1 MLMEWTEKDLKIY
14 EKPIFINIVLLS
26 INLTLFI
33 IKLLFGLITNSLALQ
48 ADAFDNLTD
57 IVIVIA
63 SLIGIIFVSKKPN
76 EKFPYGYYRLENI
89 ISLVISIF
97 IFFTAYTII
106 QESFS
111 EIFRFF
117 SGVIKPIFVS
127 PFIFIVMVISL
138 SISVATT
145 VYLKL
150 IGRRSQSEIIE
161 SETSEKLLDNFISS
175 TVIIGFISA
184 YYGIFILDSIFG
196 LVIALF
202 IIKGGYD
209 IFLTSTKTLLDAVI
223 EFEKRTELVD
233 LIENFPKV
241 KNIDNIEIRA
251 YGRYIFVEVDLKLSK
266 DLTLS
271 KIDLLKN
278 KLSNKI
284 KKNFPDIF
292 KIVITTRTQEEKT
305 TKIAVPLENN
315 NGLNSKIYEKY
326 GEAPYFG
333 FLEVKEGELSRFE
346 VIVNKFVEREKRKG
360 ILVSDWL
367 SSQNID
373 KVYTQMNL
381 KRGPKLVFENSFI
394 EVVKTETEEVRG
406 IIKKEK
412 ESS

>member
-1 MLMEWTEKDLKIY
+1 
-14 EKPIFINIVLLS
+14 
-26 INLTLFI
+26 
-33 IKLLFGLITNSLALQ
+33 
-48 ADAFDNLTD
+48 
-57 IVIVIA
+57 
-63 SLIGIIFVSKKPN
+63 
-76 EKFPYGYYRLENI
+76 
-89 ISLVISIF
+89 
-97 IFFTAYTII
+97 
-106 QESFS
+106 
-111 EIFRFF
+111 
-117 SGVIKPIFVS
+117 
-127 PFIFIVMVISL
+127 MVISL

-175 TVIIGFISA
+175 TVLIGFIA
-184 YYGIFILDSIFG
+184 ANFGIYILDSIFG
-196 LVIALF
+196 LVISLF

-209 IFLTSTKTLLDAVI
+209 IFVTSTKTLLDAVI

-305 TKIAVPLENN
+305 TKITVNLENN

-333 FLEVKEGELSRFE
+333 FLDVKEGELSRFE
-346 VIVNKFVEREKRKG
+346 VIVNKFVEKKKRKG

>member
-1 MLMEWTEKDLKIY
+1 
-14 EKPIFINIVLLS
+14 
-26 INLTLFI
+26 
-33 IKLLFGLITNSLALQ
+33 
-48 ADAFDNLTD
+48 
-57 IVIVIA
+57 
-63 SLIGIIFVSKKPN
+63 
-76 EKFPYGYYRLENI
+76 
-89 ISLVISIF
+89 
-97 IFFTAYTII
+97 
-106 QESFS
+106 
-111 EIFRFF
+111 
-117 SGVIKPIFVS
+117 
-127 PFIFIVMVISL
+127 MVISL

-175 TVIIGFISA
+175 TVLIGFIA
-184 YYGIFILDSIFG
+184 ANFGIYILDSIFG
-196 LVIALF
+196 LVISLF

-209 IFLTSTKTLLDAVI
+209 IFVTSTKTLLDAVI

>member
-1 MLMEWTEKDLKIY
+1 MDNTEDSLKIY
-14 EKPIFINIVLLS
+14 ENPIFINFLLLGV
-26 INLTLFI
+26 NLSLFI
-33 IKLLFGLITNSLALQ
+33 LKLIFGLLTNSLALQ

-57 IVIVIA
+57 IIIVIA

-89 ISLVISIF
+89 ISLIISIF

-106 QESFS
+106 RESIN
-111 EIFRFF
+111 EILNFF
-117 SGVIKPIFVS
+117 SGTIKTIIVS
-127 PFIFIVMVISL
+127 PFIIIIMGISL
-138 SISVATT
+138 LISIATT
-145 VYLKL
+145 IYLKL
-150 IGRRSQSEIIE
+150 IGKKSSSEIIE

-175 TVIIGFISA
+175 TVIIGFIAA

-223 EFEKRTELVD
+223 EFEKRTELIE

-241 KNIDNIEIRA
+241 KDIDNIEIRA
-251 YGRYIFVEVDLKLSK
+251 YGRYIFLEVDIKLSQ
-266 DLTLS
+266 DMELS
-271 KIDLLKN
+271 KVDLLKK

-284 KKNFPDIF
+284 MNNFPEIF
-292 KIVITTRTQEEKT
+292 KIVITTRTQEKKT
-305 TKIAVPLENN
+305 SKVAIPLQNN
-315 NGLNSKIYEKY
+315 NGFESKIHEKY

-333 FLEVKEGELSRFE
+333 LILLEEQKLSKLEVLT
-346 VIVNKFVEREKRKG
+346 NKFAEKEKRKG

-373 KVYTQMNL
+373 KVYCRMEL

-394 EVVKTETEEVRG
+394 EIVKTDAEQLKEIV
-406 IIKKEK
+406 KKE
-412 ESS
+412 ENLQ

>member
-1 MLMEWTEKDLKIY
+1 MDNTEDSLKIY
-14 EKPIFINIVLLS
+14 ENPIFINFLLLGV
-26 INLTLFI
+26 NLSLFI
-33 IKLLFGLITNSLALQ
+33 LKLIFGLLTNSLALQ

-57 IVIVIA
+57 IIIVIA

-89 ISLVISIF
+89 ISLIISIF

-106 QESFS
+106 RESIN
-111 EIFRFF
+111 EILNFF
-117 SGVIKPIFVS
+117 SGTIKTIIVS
-127 PFIFIVMVISL
+127 PFIIIIMGISL
-138 SISVATT
+138 LISIATT
-145 VYLKL
+145 IYLKL
-150 IGRRSQSEIIE
+150 IGKKSSSEIIE

-175 TVIIGFISA
+175 TVIIGFIAA

-223 EFEKRTELVD
+223 EFEKRTELIE

-241 KNIDNIEIRA
+241 KDIDNIEIRA
-251 YGRYIFVEVDLKLSK
+251 YGRYIFLEVDIKLSQ
-266 DLTLS
+266 DMELS
-271 KIDLLKN
+271 KVDLLKK
-278 KLSNKI
+278 KLSNEI
-284 KKNFPDIF
+284 MNNFPEIF
-292 KIVITTRTQEEKT
+292 KIVITTRTQEKKT
-305 TKIAVPLENN
+305 SKVAIPLQNN
-315 NGLNSKIYEKY
+315 NGFESKIHEKY

-333 FLEVKEGELSRFE
+333 LILLEEQKLSKLEVLT
-346 VIVNKFVEREKRKG
+346 NKFAEKEKRKG

-373 KVYTQMNL
+373 KVYCRMEL

-394 EVVKTETEEVRG
+394 EIVKTDAEQLKEIV
-406 IIKKEK
+406 KKE
-412 ESS
+412 ENLQ